1 MIEGFVGLYEVGDGF
16 ARMQYRCVVLAA
28 YRRTDGCQGGL
39 RVLFA
44 EVHGYL
50 AGLCYFTR
58 AFGRI
63 ENRLV
68 YLQVVAHDITDVFY
82 RYLLLV
88 EFDIHFQNFFGQ
100 RDGYLPAEECRVG
113 DQ

>member
-1 MIEGFVGLYEVGDGF
+1 M
-16 ARMQYRCVVLAA
+16 
-28 YRRTDGCQGGL
+28 
-39 RVLFA
+39 LFA